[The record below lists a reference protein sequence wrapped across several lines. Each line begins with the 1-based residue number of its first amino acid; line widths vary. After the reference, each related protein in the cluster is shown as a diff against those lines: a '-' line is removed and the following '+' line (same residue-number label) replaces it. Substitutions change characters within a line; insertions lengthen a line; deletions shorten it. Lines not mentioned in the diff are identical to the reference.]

1 MTNLDEIFHLP
12 DLRFVQ
18 FCEEK
23 FALNKGIYNTI
34 DNYFFELGEQDIIKR
49 RRLIFQFSLQHCAV
63 GKKFGPGGLTRKLE
77 DFMEQKSGLLQVN

>member
-1 MTNLDEIFHLP
+1 MTNLDEVFHLP

-34 DNYFFELGEQDIIKR
+34 DNWFFELGVQDIIKR
-49 RRLIFQFSLQHCAV
+49 RRLIFQFSLQYCTE
-63 GKKFGPGGLTRKLE
+63 GTKFGPGGLTRKLE
-77 DFMEQKSGLLQVN
+77 DFMEQKSVLLQAN

>member
-49 RRLIFQFSLQHCAV
+49 RRLIFQFSLQYCAV
-63 GKKFGPGGLTRKLE
+63 GKNL
-77 DFMEQKSGLLQVN
+77 DQVG